1 MKTEYKQTE
10 ASRELSLYSVND
22 HEVYTNAVQPVIRN
36 LAKKL
41 NAGIFD
47 NDKARK
53 AFANVALFAAKKYAR
68 DFGGV
73 YYKIF
78 SAEDRRLAGV
88 DLFNYF
94 VEDIIEESEEMAS
107 KS

>member
-1 MKTEYKQTE
+1 MNKQINNTE

-22 HEVYTNAVQPVIRN
+22 YEVYINAIQPVIRN

-53 AFANVALFAAKKYAR
+53 AFTNVALFAAKKYAA

-78 SAEDRRLAGV
+78 NAEDRRLTGA
-88 DLFNYF
+88 DLFDYF
-94 VEDIIEESEEMAS
+94 IEDIIETSETMAS
-107 KS
+107 

>member
-1 MKTEYKQTE
+1 MKTEIKHTWE
-10 ASRELSLYSVND
+10 SRELSLYAVND
-22 HEVYTNAVQPVIRN
+22 YSTYTQAIQPVIRN

-53 AFANVALFAAKKYAR
+53 AFTNVALFAAKKYAR

-78 SAEDRRLAGV
+78 KAEDRRLAGA
-88 DLFNYF
+88 DLFDYF
-94 VEDIIEESEEMAS
+94 VEDIIEESESMAS
-107 KS
+107 